1 MKTMTFNL
9 TPEFWIVFHMMVTLV
24 LVAVL
29 FHLARQLKM
38 LKAILPR
45 ETPGKGMEDETVKK
59 AADKVLTLLEPLL
72 NEAESAARIFESQIM
87 EKKIL
92 IRDLND
98 KLDSRIISLNL
109 LLNRADACLSTK
121 SFGAGRE
128 SFEGAGISDMQEA
141 ILSLFAQGLDATTI
155 SDTLSVSRKEVDLVI
170 SLKRKFI
177 AMEKET

>member
-1 MKTMTFNL
+1 MTFKL
-9 TPEFWIVFHMMVTLV
+9 TPEFWIVFHMTVTLV
-24 LVAVL
+24 LVAALLHVV
-29 FHLARQLKM
+29 RQLKAV
-38 LKAILPR
+38 KALLAQDSPNDR
-45 ETPGKGMEDETVKK
+45 MEDQTVKK
-59 AADKVLTLLEPLL
+59 TADKVLTLLEPLL

-98 KLDSRIISLNL
+98 KLDNRIISLNL

-121 SFGAGRE
+121 SFGTGHE
-128 SFEGAGISDMQEA
+128 SFEGAGINDMQEA
-141 ILSLFAQGLDATTI
+141 ILSMFAQGMDAAAI
-155 SDTLSVSRKEVDLVI
+155 SDKLSVSRKEVDLVI